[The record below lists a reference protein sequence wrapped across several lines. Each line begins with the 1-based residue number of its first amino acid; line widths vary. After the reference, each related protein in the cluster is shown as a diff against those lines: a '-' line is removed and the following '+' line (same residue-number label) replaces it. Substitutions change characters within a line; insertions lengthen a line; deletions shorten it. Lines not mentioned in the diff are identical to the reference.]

1 MRSFFINNIENFKD
15 GAIITDVVGIKGK
28 IINEINP
35 IIEKSGKNIDFI
47 FGHPMAGREKRGIDF
62 ADRKVFKNAN
72 YIIVKDEKNK
82 KENLELLI
90 YIIKKMG
97 FKSISFL
104 TEKEHDEIIA
114 FTSQLTHA
122 IAVALVN
129 SDSQKYDTNKFIG
142 DSYRDLTRI
151 AKINEDLWSE
161 LFIGNKENLLNMI
174 EQFENELDIIKD
186 SLKNEDL
193 ITLKEKFIIST
204 KRREQIEWFYILIL
218 CNFWNTFL
226 RKLYIMKEGFYM
238 EKKYIKKLLGDK
250 VYLSPISL
258 DDVEEYTQMINN
270 NIVSVGLGSIVYAG
284 VYDVEKELESLKK
297 IKNEYTFSIRLLEN
311 DELLGSVGFNRIDL
325 INKNAEL
332 GIMIGKENYYGK
344 GYGKEAINL
353 ILDFGFSLLNLKNI
367 SLYVF
372 EYNEIAYNLYKKIG
386 FKEAGRFR
394 KMIEVFGKRYDY
406 IAMDI
411 LDEEFESHY
420 IKKEIEKRY
429 KIK

>member
-1 MRSFFINNIENFKD
+1 
-15 GAIITDVVGIKGK
+15 
-28 IINEINP
+28 
-35 IIEKSGKNIDFI
+35 
-47 FGHPMAGREKRGIDF
+47 
-62 ADRKVFKNAN
+62 
-72 YIIVKDEKNK
+72 
-82 KENLELLI
+82 
-90 YIIKKMG
+90 
-97 FKSISFL
+97 
-104 TEKEHDEIIA
+104 
-114 FTSQLTHA
+114 
-122 IAVALVN
+122 
-129 SDSQKYDTNKFIG
+129 
-142 DSYRDLTRI
+142 
-151 AKINEDLWSE
+151 
-161 LFIGNKENLLNMI
+161 
-174 EQFENELDIIKD
+174 
-186 SLKNEDL
+186 
-193 ITLKEKFIIST
+193 
-204 KRREQIEWFYILIL
+204 
-218 CNFWNTFL
+218 
-226 RKLYIMKEGFYM
+226 M